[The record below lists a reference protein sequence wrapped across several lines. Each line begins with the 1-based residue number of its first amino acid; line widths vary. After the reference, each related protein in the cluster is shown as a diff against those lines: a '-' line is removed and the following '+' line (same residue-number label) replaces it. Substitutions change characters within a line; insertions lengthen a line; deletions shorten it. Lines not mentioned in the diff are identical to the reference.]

1 MVATLVSRI
10 ALIVVLLLPVTPA
23 WGELKARPGL
33 IWDVQAHAAIT
44 REALDTRIAA
54 ARFVLLGEKHDKA
67 DHHRFQGDVL
77 KSLISA
83 GRRPT
88 LVWEM
93 LPRSRQSK
101 IDTFLA
107 TGEEDPTAFALAVGW
122 KDLGWGDWSLFQP
135 VAKAALAG
143 HLPQR
148 AAGFDRDDLKAVG
161 REGLDALPSDLS
173 ARRPK
178 GPVLTPDQEKTI
190 EDAVFDGHCGYVPR
204 AHLGPMIQVQVAR
217 DLAMADALT
226 LSAEPDGAVLVA
238 GSQHVRRDAGVPV
251 HLARMA
257 PGASVLA
264 IRFVEIERDAETDDP
279 LDHETLAGAGAHD
292 ILWFTEPGPDK
303 DYCADLAKR
312 FGLKGKPAH
321 GKSNSD

>member
-1 MVATLVSRI
+1 MVASLVSRI
-10 ALIVVLLLPVTPA
+10 ILIGAVLLSVAPA
-23 WGELKARPGL
+23 WGEIAARPGL
-33 IWDVQAHAAIT
+33 IWDVQTRAPIT
-44 REALDTRIAA
+44 RETLDARIAA
-54 ARFVLLGEKHDKA
+54 ARFILLGEKHDNA
-67 DHHRFQGDVL
+67 DHHRLQGDVL

-83 GRRPT
+83 GRRPA
-88 LVWEM
+88 LAWEM
-93 LPRSRQSK
+93 LPRSRQSR

-107 TGEEDPTAFALAVGW
+107 TGEEDPTAFGLAVGW

-135 VAKAALAG
+135 IAEAALAG

-148 AAGFDRDDLKAVG
+148 AAGLDRDNLKAVG
-161 REGLDALPSDLS
+161 QAGLDALPSDLS

-178 GPVLTPDQEKTI
+178 GPALTPDQEKII

-217 DLAMADALT
+217 DLAMADALAR
-226 LSAEPDGAVLVA
+226 SAKPDGAVLIT

-251 HLARMA
+251 HLTRMV
-257 PGASVLA
+257 PGASILT
-264 IRFVEIERDAETDDP
+264 IRFVETERDAETSEPQDD
-279 LDHETLAGAGAHD
+279 EALAGTGAHD

-312 FGLKGKPAH
+312 FGLKGKPAQ
-321 GKSNSD
+321 GK